1 MPAASSDP
9 TRAAG
14 PTRRSLLRVGLL
26 ALGVTAV
33 AGCTDGRPRT
43 PWSPDPDVDG
53 DERLPPD
60 LPPDGELLL
69 LARERLHRYRA
80 VLTHVR
86 PVSRTGRSV
95 ARHLDEVWTV
105 QQDRLE
111 QLLVL
116 GGVDLPALAEVTV
129 DLPDAAPSS
138 APPQDDAATSTGPED
153 AAATSA
159 PPGLAPEVLG
169 AQIRS
174 DLAAAL
180 EGLSRSTVTN
190 RAVLASLLAQHS
202 ESARLLQ
209 APVRHEPLVGPV
221 GAAAVPVL
229 QVTRPAVFGLE
240 VVAARSRGEERALY
254 ESVLQPLQRITRSLT
269 SLAGE
274 AAPVPPLGY
283 DLPEPLDDEASRM
296 ALARALVADVAP
308 AALPAV
314 GRAGS
319 DVGQLRSVVRIVA
332 ESASWSRELGVDGA
346 PFPGMTLP

>member
-1 MPAASSDP
+1 MPAASPDP
-9 TRAAG
+9 TRGAG
-14 PTRRSLLRVGLL
+14 PTRRSVLQVGLL
-26 ALGVTAV
+26 ALGATAL
-33 AGCTDGRPRT
+33 AGCTEGRPRT
-43 PWSPDPDVDG
+43 PWSPDPDTDTDG
-53 DERLPPD
+53 ALPPG

-69 LARERLHRYRA
+69 LARERLHRYRG
-80 VLTHVR
+80 VIVHVR

-95 ARHLDEVWTV
+95 ARQLADVWAV

-116 GGVDLPALAEVTV
+116 AGVDLPDLADVVV
-129 DLPDAAPSS
+129 DLPDVAGASGPPPDEAA
-138 APPQDDAATSTGPED
+138 ASTGTDD

-159 PPGLAPEVLG
+159 PAGLAPDVLG
-169 AQIRS
+169 TEIRA
-174 DLAAAL
+174 DLDGAL
-180 EGLSRSTVTN
+180 EGLTRSTVTN
-190 RAVLASLLAQHS
+190 RAVLTSLLAQHS
-202 ESARLLQ
+202 EAARLLG
-209 APVRHEPLVGPV
+209 AAVHHEPLVGPV

-240 VVAARSRGEERALY
+240 VVAARSRGEERELY
-254 ESVLQPLQRITRSLT
+254 ESVLRPLQRITRSLT

-283 DLPEPLDDEASRM
+283 DLPEPLDDEPSRM
-296 ALARALVADVAP
+296 ALARGLVQDVAP
-308 AALPAV
+308 AALSAV

-332 ESASWSRELGVDGA
+332 ESAAWSRELGAEAV